1 MAKTVTRDQ
10 LERAWRIAGC
20 RMTLD
25 DALANPM
32 LSRLL
37 HLGAAAMAESRPVRQ
52 RAQPN
57 PMPAWAKHLQK
68 LAGTIDHQRL
78 RAGDHD

>member
-1 MAKTVTRDQ
+1 MASPVTRDQ

-20 RMTLD
+20 RMPLD
-25 DALANPM
+25 DALANPV

-37 HLGAAAMAESRPVRQ
+37 HLGAAAMAEPRPVRQ

-57 PMPAWAKHLQK
+57 PMPAWAKRLQR
-68 LAGTIDHQRL
+68 LAGHVDHQRL
-78 RAGDHD
+78 RSGDHD